1 MMKVALILVKLGYK
15 TDVSTLTNLNNLNN
29 DERLRLMRSA
39 FLSSQSYVFPVTVQ
53 HFKYDWLQQYP
64 WLCYSP
70 IEDGAYYF
78 YCVLFTNKSSSRDVQ
93 LVHIPCCKWP
103 DAQGCFKRHTKANG
117 IRKEFMEIYEN
128 FLRELSRKQEPVNMQ
143 VTKLRKN
150 VKKTKMCSYQ

>member
-78 YCVLFTNKSSSRDVQ
+78 YCVLFTNKSSSSDVQ
-93 LVHIPCCKWP
+93 LVHIPCCK
-103 DAQGCFKRHTKANG
+103 
-117 IRKEFMEIYEN
+117 
-128 FLRELSRKQEPVNMQ
+128 
-143 VTKLRKN
+143 
-150 VKKTKMCSYQ
+150 